1 MRLMVPINNNNF
13 IYMYLVRIIIINFK
27 EDINRSVPEL
37 RLPGFEIS
45 GIGIGIGIEISG
57 IGIGIGIET
66 YCE

>member
-1 MRLMVPINNNNF
+1 
-13 IYMYLVRIIIINFK
+13 MYIISIIIIYFK
-27 EDINRSVPEL
+27 ADIDRSFLEL

-57 IGIGIGIET
+57 IGIGIET

>member
-1 MRLMVPINNNNF
+1 
-13 IYMYLVRIIIINFK
+13 MYIISIIIIYFK
-27 EDINRSVPEL
+27 EDIDRSFLEL